1 MSGLALLALSEAAEA
16 SESSGAPAWMF
27 GVGAFAVLAI
37 ALYVVTRF
45 NPDR

>member
-1 MSGLALLALSEAAEA
+1 MVPFLAEGSQEVQKSFPMPPIGFGLLAL
-16 SESSGAPAWMF
+16 
-27 GVGAFAVLAI
+27 GVLML

>member
-16 SESSGAPAWMF
+16 ESSGAPAWLF
-27 GVGAFAVLAI
+27 GVGGFAVLVI

>member
-1 MSGLALLALSEAAEA
+1 MSSFPWWGFGLVGFGILS
-16 SESSGAPAWMF
+16 
-27 GVGAFAVLAI
+27 L

>member
-1 MSGLALLALSEAAEA
+1 MSELALLALSEAGEA
-16 SESSGAPAWMF
+16 SESYGVPAWLF
-27 GVGAFAVLAI
+27 GVGGFAVLAV